1 MLCEQVLG
9 KLHDFDTTGK
19 TIEYVDIEWH
29 EAFKK
34 IHKKITDKGTEVG
47 IRMDDSILARG
58 LYQDDVIYADNE
70 KLVVINTPPCEVIRV
85 SLTPGHEK
93 MSAKVCYE
101 IGNRHAPLFWGEN
114 DTFITIY
121 NEPMLVMLQK
131 IHGVQAEKEVLKL
144 DFDKRISASIHN
156 HPNELLWRFFMSEK
170 QFYLLQ
176 VNDALFPIG
185 GYSHSQGLETYIQR
199 GIVHDVDTARE
210 YITHKIKWNLAYTEL
225 LAARLAYEAAEKK
238 DLKELLYLEELLEA
252 SRIPMEQREA
262 ARKMGSRFAKTIEK
276 LGLSISENGIF
287 REYLDARKGKAVNHC
302 CIYGVFCAEMQ
313 IPLEKA
319 LTHYLYAQTSAIVTN
334 CVKTIPLSQTS
345 GQQLLSGCYGE
356 FDEILKDVMTRSE
369 EDMCLS
375 APGFDIRGIQHEK
388 LYSRLYMS

>member
-1 MLCEQVLG
+1 
-9 KLHDFDTTGK
+9 
-19 TIEYVDIEWH
+19 
-29 EAFKK
+29 
-34 IHKKITDKGTEVG
+34 
-47 IRMDDSILARG
+47 
-58 LYQDDVIYADNE
+58 
-70 KLVVINTPPCEVIRV
+70 
-85 SLTPGHEK
+85 
-93 MSAKVCYE
+93 
-101 IGNRHAPLFWGEN
+101 
-114 DTFITIY
+114 
-121 NEPMLVMLQK
+121 
-131 IHGVQAEKEVLKL
+131 
-144 DFDKRISASIHN
+144 
-156 HPNELLWRFFMSEK
+156 MSEK

-199 GIVHDVDTARE
+199 GIVHNVDTARE

-238 DLKELLYLEELLEA
+238 DLQELLYLEELLEA

-276 LGLSISENGIF
+276 LGLSISETGIF

-313 IPLEKA
+313 IPLEEA

-345 GQQLLSGCYGE
+345 GPGRKQPDILQVGAGFYNAAVNQRFVGKSDFCVTDSLGGELGRRPVIVRKIAELLQCFKGQVAGIQCMPIQYYHFHKSKSPWRKSTLRPEPGCYVLRP
-356 FDEILKDVMTRSE
+356 DW
-369 EDMCLS
+369 
-375 APGFDIRGIQHEK
+375 
-388 LYSRLYMS
+388 

>member
-1 MLCEQVLG
+1 
-9 KLHDFDTTGK
+9 
-19 TIEYVDIEWH
+19 
-29 EAFKK
+29 
-34 IHKKITDKGTEVG
+34 
-47 IRMDDSILARG
+47 
-58 LYQDDVIYADNE
+58 
-70 KLVVINTPPCEVIRV
+70 
-85 SLTPGHEK
+85 
-93 MSAKVCYE
+93 
-101 IGNRHAPLFWGEN
+101 
-114 DTFITIY
+114 
-121 NEPMLVMLQK
+121 
-131 IHGVQAEKEVLKL
+131 
-144 DFDKRISASIHN
+144 
-156 HPNELLWRFFMSEK
+156 MSEK

-199 GIVHDVDTARE
+199 GIVHDADTARE

-238 DLKELLYLEELLEA
+238 DLQEL
-252 SRIPMEQREA
+252 
-262 ARKMGSRFAKTIEK
+262 
-276 LGLSISENGIF
+276 
-287 REYLDARKGKAVNHC
+287 LDARKGKAVNHC

-313 IPLEKA
+313 ISLEEA

-356 FDEILKDVMTRSE
+356 FDEILKDIMNRSE
-369 EDMCLS
+369 EDLCLS

>member
-1 MLCEQVLG
+1 
-9 KLHDFDTTGK
+9 
-19 TIEYVDIEWH
+19 
-29 EAFKK
+29 
-34 IHKKITDKGTEVG
+34 
-47 IRMDDSILARG
+47 
-58 LYQDDVIYADNE
+58 
-70 KLVVINTPPCEVIRV
+70 
-85 SLTPGHEK
+85 
-93 MSAKVCYE
+93 
-101 IGNRHAPLFWGEN
+101 
-114 DTFITIY
+114 
-121 NEPMLVMLQK
+121 
-131 IHGVQAEKEVLKL
+131 
-144 DFDKRISASIHN
+144 
-156 HPNELLWRFFMSEK
+156 MSEK

-199 GIVHDVDTARE
+199 GIVHNVDTARE
-210 YITHKIKWNLAYTEL
+210 YITHKIKWNLAYT
-225 LAARLAYEAAEKK
+225 
-238 DLKELLYLEELLEA
+238 ELLEA

-276 LGLSISENGIF
+276 LGLSISETGIF

-313 IPLEKA
+313 IPLEEA

-356 FDEILKDVMTRSE
+356 FDEILKDVMNRSE
-369 EDMCLS
+369 EDLCLS

-388 LYSRLYMS
+388 LYYRLYMS

>member
-1 MLCEQVLG
+1 
-9 KLHDFDTTGK
+9 
-19 TIEYVDIEWH
+19 
-29 EAFKK
+29 
-34 IHKKITDKGTEVG
+34 
-47 IRMDDSILARG
+47 
-58 LYQDDVIYADNE
+58 
-70 KLVVINTPPCEVIRV
+70 
-85 SLTPGHEK
+85 
-93 MSAKVCYE
+93 
-101 IGNRHAPLFWGEN
+101 
-114 DTFITIY
+114 
-121 NEPMLVMLQK
+121 
-131 IHGVQAEKEVLKL
+131 
-144 DFDKRISASIHN
+144 
-156 HPNELLWRFFMSEK
+156 MSEK

-199 GIVHDVDTARE
+199 GIIHDTDTARE
-210 YITHKIKWNLAYTEL
+210 YITHKIKWNLAYT
-225 LAARLAYEAAEKK
+225 
-238 DLKELLYLEELLEA
+238 ELLEA

-276 LGLSISENGIF
+276 LGLSISETGIF

-313 IPLEKA
+313 IPLEEA
-319 LTHYLYAQTSAIVTN
+319 LTHYLYAQTSEIVTN

-356 FDEILKDVMTRSE
+356 FDEILKDVMDRSE
-369 EDMCLS
+369 EDLCLS

>member
-1 MLCEQVLG
+1 
-9 KLHDFDTTGK
+9 
-19 TIEYVDIEWH
+19 
-29 EAFKK
+29 
-34 IHKKITDKGTEVG
+34 
-47 IRMDDSILARG
+47 
-58 LYQDDVIYADNE
+58 
-70 KLVVINTPPCEVIRV
+70 
-85 SLTPGHEK
+85 
-93 MSAKVCYE
+93 
-101 IGNRHAPLFWGEN
+101 
-114 DTFITIY
+114 
-121 NEPMLVMLQK
+121 
-131 IHGVQAEKEVLKL
+131 
-144 DFDKRISASIHN
+144 
-156 HPNELLWRFFMSEK
+156 MSEK

-199 GIVHDVDTARE
+199 GIVHNVDTARE

-225 LAARLAYEAAEKK
+225 LAARLSYEAAEKK
-238 DLKELLYLEELLEA
+238 DLQELLYLEELLEA

-276 LGLSISENGIF
+276 LGLSISETGIF

-313 IPLEKA
+313 IPLEEA

-334 CVKTIPLSQTS
+334 CVKNNSPQPDIRAAASERMLW
-345 GQQLLSGCYGE
+345 E
-356 FDEILKDVMTRSE
+356 FDEILKDVMNRSE
-369 EDMCLS
+369 EDLCLS

>member
-1 MLCEQVLG
+1 
-9 KLHDFDTTGK
+9 
-19 TIEYVDIEWH
+19 
-29 EAFKK
+29 
-34 IHKKITDKGTEVG
+34 
-47 IRMDDSILARG
+47 
-58 LYQDDVIYADNE
+58 
-70 KLVVINTPPCEVIRV
+70 
-85 SLTPGHEK
+85 
-93 MSAKVCYE
+93 
-101 IGNRHAPLFWGEN
+101 
-114 DTFITIY
+114 
-121 NEPMLVMLQK
+121 
-131 IHGVQAEKEVLKL
+131 
-144 DFDKRISASIHN
+144 
-156 HPNELLWRFFMSEK
+156 MSEK

-199 GIVHDVDTARE
+199 GIVHDADTARE
-210 YITHKIKWNLAYTEL
+210 YNTHKIKWNLAYT
-225 LAARLAYEAAEKK
+225 
-238 DLKELLYLEELLEA
+238 ELLEA

-276 LGLSISENGIF
+276 LGLSISETGIF

-313 IPLEKA
+313 ISLEEA

-356 FDEILKDVMTRSE
+356 FDEILKDIMNRSE
-369 EDMCLS
+369 EDLCLS

>member
-1 MLCEQVLG
+1 
-9 KLHDFDTTGK
+9 
-19 TIEYVDIEWH
+19 
-29 EAFKK
+29 
-34 IHKKITDKGTEVG
+34 
-47 IRMDDSILARG
+47 
-58 LYQDDVIYADNE
+58 
-70 KLVVINTPPCEVIRV
+70 
-85 SLTPGHEK
+85 
-93 MSAKVCYE
+93 
-101 IGNRHAPLFWGEN
+101 
-114 DTFITIY
+114 
-121 NEPMLVMLQK
+121 
-131 IHGVQAEKEVLKL
+131 
-144 DFDKRISASIHN
+144 
-156 HPNELLWRFFMSEK
+156 MSEK

-199 GIVHDVDTARE
+199 GIVHNVDTARE

-238 DLKELLYLEELLEA
+238 DLQELLYLEELLEAQGVYRFQEFIRKHMEIEELLEA

-276 LGLSISENGIF
+276 LGLSISETGIF

-313 IPLEKA
+313 IPLEEA

-356 FDEILKDVMTRSE
+356 FDEILKDVMNRSE
-369 EDMCLS
+369 EDLCLS

>member
-1 MLCEQVLG
+1 
-9 KLHDFDTTGK
+9 
-19 TIEYVDIEWH
+19 
-29 EAFKK
+29 
-34 IHKKITDKGTEVG
+34 
-47 IRMDDSILARG
+47 
-58 LYQDDVIYADNE
+58 
-70 KLVVINTPPCEVIRV
+70 
-85 SLTPGHEK
+85 
-93 MSAKVCYE
+93 
-101 IGNRHAPLFWGEN
+101 
-114 DTFITIY
+114 
-121 NEPMLVMLQK
+121 
-131 IHGVQAEKEVLKL
+131 
-144 DFDKRISASIHN
+144 
-156 HPNELLWRFFMSEK
+156 MSEK

-276 LGLSISENGIF
+276 LHAETMPMKNREIF
-287 REYLDARKGKAVNHC
+287 EAYLDARKGKAVSHC
-302 CIYGVFCAEMQ
+302 IVYGVFCA
-313 IPLEKA
+313 A
-319 LTHYLYAQTSAIVTN
+319 LGIEEEETLYHYLYAQTSAMVTN
-334 CVKTIPLSQTS
+334 CVKTIPLSQS
-345 GQQLLSGCYGE
+345 AGQQLLSGCYPE
-356 FDEILKDVMTRSE
+356 FAEILEEIRTYSE
-369 EDMCLS
+369 DDLCLS